1 MAKNTKKRPGNR
13 RRPTGTRGPPPSR
26 SSRTPHR
33 PNTAKRQVMVALL
46 AVLAGWEKAT
56 DVHTWR
62 HVSAWDTQIM
72 AALITWGYQPAEVE
86 LLLIVEADD

>member
-1 MAKNTKKRPGNR
+1 MPL
-13 RRPTGTRGPPPSR
+13 
-26 SSRTPHR
+26 TP
-33 PNTAKRQVMVALL
+33 L

-72 AALITWGYQPAEVE
+72 AAIIKWGYQPAEVE